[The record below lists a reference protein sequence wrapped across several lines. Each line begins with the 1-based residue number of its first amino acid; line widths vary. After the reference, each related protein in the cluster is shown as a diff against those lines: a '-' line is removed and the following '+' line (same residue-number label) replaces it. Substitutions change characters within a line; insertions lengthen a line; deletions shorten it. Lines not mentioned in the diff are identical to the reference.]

1 MKRRRVGALL
11 VVAAMTLG
19 SCGGTSSDTTTNFP
33 TIGSTRITIDNFA
46 FSPATITVQAG
57 TEVTWQNMQGSTHT
71 VTGDADGFD
80 SAQLPKDAEFS
91 QTFDTP
97 GEYDYHCE
105 IHPNMTGKII
115 VEP

>member
-1 MKRRRVGALL
+1 MKRRPVGTVL

-19 SCGGTSSDTTTNFP
+19 SCGGTSSDTTTNTP
-33 TIGSTRITIDNFA
+33 AGGSTQVTIDNFA

-57 TEVTWQNMQGSTHT
+57 TEVTWQNLQGSPHT
-71 VTGDADGFD
+71 VTGDADDFD

-105 IHPNMTGKII
+105 IHPNMTGTVI